1 MGRGLDFYATET
13 EDLLV
18 AFFLAVWIKIICNK
32 REMIFKK
39 ASMDDKKAEVDFF
52 LILNTCTFFV

>member
-52 LILNTCTFFV
+52 